1 MTAGPMIP
9 TIRVT
14 VKTVPHPEPERL
26 IDVWAKLVL
35 KEIQSQ
41 ESAERKEVT
50 TA

>member
-1 MTAGPMIP
+1 MTTGLMIP

-26 IDVWAKLVL
+26 IDVWAQLVL

-50 TA
+50 T